1 MRRFTKLC
9 SLVLVMCMLSNYTLF
24 AYTGDK
30 DKTDPATTEEATAEE
45 TTEEATEKA
54 DEEEAA
60 NEEEADEA
68 EASEEASSEAKSE
81 AAQWTV
87 LLYLCGTD
95 LESDGGMASNNLEM
109 ISKTIPDGDVNFLIE
124 TGGTKE
130 WHAKDKVGLDIANDK
145 LQRWSYNE
153 DGFTLVD
160 EQENASMAKHTT
172 LSDFIKWGA
181 ENYPAKKNLLIIWD
195 HGCGSARGLVADELH
210 DFALMSLDGLESALK
225 DGGVHFDLLMT
236 DTCLMANLETA
247 QVVSPY
253 ADYLVA
259 SEEVVPGLGSNYE
272 EWLQDLY
279 DEPECGP
286 KRLGKNICDATQL
299 MYAERGDDAPLKGL
313 TFSVIDLS
321 KTDTVAEAFNDY
333 MKEVVGLIPDPVA
346 FGTYLKAVSK
356 TDRYSERKM
365 WDLYDLARRG
375 LKGGISKKTVMKVQN
390 AVDDAVVANIRG
402 SYHPYSHGLSVYL
415 AYNDETGYLDRL
427 VRSNRNP
434 WQMAFLDAVSLK
446 WDAPEWACETV
457 GDIPQI
463 KPELYTAKFDTEPAK
478 DQSCQLLKIHSGVD
492 SGGYARYELQRYD
505 EQNGEW
511 YCLGESEDVK
521 LLESGEGGLTL
532 AADFTGKWP
541 AIGDKFLYVTTKDVQ
556 GDTVLMQA
564 SVFVPEIWGRSKEK
578 KLRITAKYPENMD
591 YAQGTESDEGDEES
605 DEEHA
610 VDYMLTGLWDEYD
623 SSTGLIDRNTFSMS
637 ELAGLSFEICKP
649 EYSDY
654 YKRIGDLKCYDAIPF
669 TMDLEIEDTVLPS
682 GKYRIRYSITDMLD
696 RTYYTDFV
704 NLTWD
709 GQKSVYEFP
718 PEEEEPEEAVEGSE
732 ESEEA
737 VEASE
742 KPGEAAKIITMRDRF
757 TRGIFAED
765 TGYYTPK
772 LFSYS
777 NTMRVFGNN
786 IP

>member
-1 MRRFTKLC
+1 MKRVLKLI
-9 SLVLVMCMLSNYTLF
+9 SLVLIMCMFSNYTLF
-24 AYTGDK
+24 AYTGEK
-30 DKTDPATTEEATAEE
+30 DKNDPVETEETSVEE
-45 TTEEATEKA
+45 TTEETQ
-54 DEEEAA
+54 EEAA
-60 NEEEADEA
+60 PEEE
-68 EASEEASSEAKSE
+68 EEGEDSEAKTE
-81 AAQWTV
+81 EAQWTV
-87 LLYLCGTD
+87 MLYLCGTD
-95 LESDGGMASNNLEM
+95 LESGGGMATKNLEM
-109 ISKTIPDGDVNFLIE
+109 ISKTIPDGNVNFLIE
-124 TGGTKE
+124 TGGAKE
-130 WHAKDKVGLDIANDK
+130 WHAKDSVGIDIATDK
-145 LQRWSYNE
+145 LQRWCYCE
-153 DGFTLVD
+153 DGFSLVD

-172 LSDFIKWGA
+172 LSDFIRWGS

-210 DFALMSLDGLESALK
+210 DFALMSLDGLGTALK
-225 DGGVHFDLLMT
+225 DGGTHFDLLMT
-236 DTCLMANLETA
+236 DTCLMASLETA
-247 QVVSPY
+247 QIVSPY

-259 SEEVVPGLGSNYE
+259 SEEVVPGMGSNYE

-333 MKEVVGLIPDPVA
+333 MKEVVALIPDPVA

-427 VRSNRNP
+427 ARSCKNP

-446 WDAPEWACETV
+446 WDAPEWTCETV
-457 GDIPQI
+457 GEIPQL
-463 KPELYTAKFDTEPAK
+463 KPELYTAKFDTEPSE
-478 DQSCQLLKIHSGVD
+478 DQNSLLLKIHSGVD

-505 EQNGEW
+505 EESDDW
-511 YCLGESEDVK
+511 CCLGESEDLK
-521 LLESGEGGLTL
+521 LIEAGDGGLTL

-556 GDTVLMQA
+556 GNAVLMHA
-564 SVFVPEIWGRSKEK
+564 SVFVPEIWGREREK
-578 KLRITAKYPENMD
+578 KLRITAIYPENID
-591 YAQGTESDEGDEES
+591 YNQDTESEEGDEEAG
-605 DEEHA
+605 EEHE

-623 SSTGLIDRNTFSMS
+623 SSTGLVDRNTFSMADLES
-637 ELAGLSFEICKP
+637 EGASFEICKP
-649 EYSDY
+649 VYSDY
-654 YKRIGDLKCYDAIPF
+654 YNKIGDLKYLDAIPF
-669 TMDLEIEDTVLPS
+669 STNIEVEDTVLPS

-696 RTYYTDFV
+696 RVYYTDFV

-709 GQKSVYEFP
+709 GQKAVYEFP
-718 PEEEEPEEAVEGSE
+718 DEEEETEEDVEAAEDTEEA
-732 ESEEA
+732 A
-737 VEASE
+737 EASE
-742 KPGEAAKIITMRDRF
+742 ATEDAAKTITTRNGF
-757 TRGIFAED
+757 TGGLYFND
-765 TGYYTPK
+765 TGSYTP
-772 LFSYS
+772 
-777 NTMRVFGNN
+777 NRFGYGN
-786 IP
+786 IKQVYKNRFFL

>member
-1 MRRFTKLC
+1 MRRFSKLC
-9 SLVLVMCMLSNYTLF
+9 SLVLIMCMLSNYTIF

-30 DKTDPATTEEATAEE
+30 NETDPVTTEEATVEDA
-45 TTEEATEKA
+45 
-54 DEEEAA
+54 EEAA
-60 NEEEADEA
+60 PEEEEPNEAD
-68 EASEEASSEAKSE
+68 ASEEGSSEVKNDE
-81 AAQWTV
+81 TEWTV
-87 LLYLCGTD
+87 MLYLCGTD

-109 ISKTIPDGDVNFLIE
+109 ISKTIPDSNVNFLIE
-124 TGGTKE
+124 TGGAKE
-130 WHAKDKVGLDIANDK
+130 WHAKDKVGIDIATDK
-145 LQRWSYNE
+145 LERWSYDE

-172 LSDFIKWGA
+172 LSEFIQWGA
-181 ENYPAKKNLLIIWD
+181 ENYPARKNLLIIWD

-210 DFALMSLDGLESALK
+210 DFALMSLDGLEAALK

-236 DTCLMANLETA
+236 DTCLMASLETA

-253 ADYLVA
+253 ADYLLA

-402 SYHPYSHGLSVYL
+402 AYHPYSHGLSVYL

-427 VRSNRNP
+427 ARSCKNP

-446 WDAPEWACETV
+446 WDAPEWTCETV
-457 GDIPQI
+457 GEIPQL

-478 DQSCQLLKIHSGVD
+478 DQNCQLLKIHSGVD
-492 SGGYARYELQRYD
+492 SGGSARYELQRYD
-505 EQNGEW
+505 EQSDEW
-511 YCLGESEDVK
+511 FCLGESEDVK
-521 LLESGEGGLTL
+521 LIETGDEGFTL

-541 AIGDKFLYVTTKDVQ
+541 AIGDKFLHVTTKDVE

-564 SVFVPEIWGRSKEK
+564 SVFVPEIWGRSKLA
-578 KLRITAKYPENMD
+578 KLRINAKYPEMLD
-591 YAQGTESDEGDEES
+591 YSQVDSQEDYDE
-605 DEEHA
+605 HV
-610 VDYMLTGLWDEYD
+610 VDYTVTGLWDNYD
-623 SSTGLIDRNTFSMS
+623 SSTGLVNRNTYSLADLES
-637 ELAGLSFEICKP
+637 EGLSFEICKP
-649 EYSDY
+649 VYSNY
-654 YKRIGDLKCYDAIPF
+654 NNNIGDYKYLDAIPF
-669 TMDLEIEDTVLPS
+669 TRSLEVEDMVLPS

-709 GQKSVYEFP
+709 GQEAVYEFP
-718 PEEEEPEEAVEGSE
+718 PEEETIEDVETSDE
-732 ESEEA
+732 TENA
-737 VEASE
+737 AEASDE
-742 KPGEAAKIITMRDRF
+742 TEDAARMITTRECF
-757 TRGIFAED
+757 TRGIYFND
-765 TGYYTPK
+765 TGYYMNK
-772 LFSYS
+772 LF
-777 NTMRVFGNN
+777 
-786 IP
+786 